1 MLYFPEH
8 SNLHIFQRFS
18 IVLKKEE
25 PRAGKRKPIEDSE
38 DEDDSKKNDTTQN
51 NPDLSSASQAN
62 NGQDGNP
69 QAAVAQTQEKEKV
82 VRANN
87 TQAITS
93 LLTTFN
99 ISL

>member
-1 MLYFPEH
+1 ML
-8 SNLHIFQRFS
+8 FQRFS
-18 IVLKKEE
+18 SICIIVLKKEE
-25 PRAGKRKPIEDSE
+25 PRAGKRKPIEESE

-51 NPDLSSASQAN
+51 NAELSSASQPTGHETQSA
-62 NGQDGNP
+62 
-69 QAAVAQTQEKEKV
+69 QATSGAQAQEKEKV

-99 ISL
+99 TSL